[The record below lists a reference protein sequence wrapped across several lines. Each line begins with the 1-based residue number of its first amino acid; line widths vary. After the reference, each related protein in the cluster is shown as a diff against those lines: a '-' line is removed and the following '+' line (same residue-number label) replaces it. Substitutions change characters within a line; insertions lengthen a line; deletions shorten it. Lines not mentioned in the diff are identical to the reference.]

1 LTNGDWGVR
10 LKIKL
15 ILFIV
20 NQAKAPLIEVRG
32 REDRY
37 FNIQSKVLQHT
48 QSLDEKLLYFRQNVF
63 VLHGL
68 LKIL

>member
-1 LTNGDWGVR
+1 MEIV
-10 LKIKL
+10 
-15 ILFIV
+15 LFIV

-32 REDRY
+32 RDDRY

-48 QSLDEKLLYFRQNVF
+48 QSWDEKLLYFRQNVF
-63 VLHGL
+63 VLPGL